1 MSFII
6 QQQQSISN
14 SSIVEKIQQSQQ
26 QNPHTHNQHVA
37 EEIARKHTEMHRI
50 APEPHKAEDARIRD
64 KKDPPGNKNTKD
76 GKKNGQHDLSSEEPQ
91 ANDHLIDIIV

>member
-26 QNPHTHNQHVA
+26 QNPHTNNQQVA
-37 EEIARKHTEMHRI
+37 EEIARKHAEMQRI
-50 APEPHKAEDARIRD
+50 APETNKTEYARIRD
-64 KKDPPGNKNTKD
+64 KKDSPGKNNKKGGNR
-76 GKKNGQHDLSSEEPQ
+76 NREQHTHAEDRQGS
-91 ANDHLIDIIV
+91 DHLIDIVI